1 MSEKSQMTRMIGP
14 ITSNIINTCIREIK
28 KKENIQ
34 KINNNIINPVMS
46 KVLKKCYPYG
56 ITFLIIQIII
66 ITLLVYL
73 VINIKKKQ

>member
-1 MSEKSQMTRMIGP
+1 MSEKSQMTSMIGP

-28 KKENIQ
+28 RKENIQ
-34 KINNNIINPVMS
+34 KINNNIIHPIMY

-56 ITFLIIQIII
+56 ITFLIIQAII

-73 VINIKKKQ
+73 VIHIKKK